1 MKPFSD
7 SRGSRAMPPGDAEGA
22 VRMVTPVKGTAAM
35 IAGMAPERDPE
46 TWHFCTVADEAVA
59 ALHFPEA
66 LAIFR
71 EAEGMSLILPAR
83 AAARHGFDTGL
94 PMARIMLNVHS
105 ALDGVGLTAAV
116 SGALAENG
124 IPCNMVA
131 ACHHDHV
138 FVPAADAARA
148 LAILRDLAGRA
159 GERTDR

>member
-1 MKPFSD
+1 M
-7 SRGSRAMPPGDAEGA
+7 A
-22 VRMVTPVKGTAAM
+22 TPVKGTGAM

-71 EAEGMSLILPAR
+71 EAEGISLILPAE
-83 AAARHGFDTGL
+83 AAARHGFDTSL
-94 PMARIMLNVHS
+94 PMARITLTVHS

-116 SGALAENG
+116 AQALAGAG

-131 ACHHDHV
+131 AFHHDHA
-138 FVPAADAARA
+138 FVPRAEAERA
-148 LAILRDLAGRA
+148 LAVLADLTRRGAP
-159 GERTDR
+159 